1 MIVRSAYILGAI
13 STQQFEAS
21 DAGVLC
27 VRGIVR
33 SNARDGK
40 LIGGKASEN
49 AHVQ

>member
-1 MIVRSAYILGAI
+1 MIVRGAYILGAI

-21 DAGVLC
+21 DAGALC
-27 VRGIVR
+27 VRETVR

-49 AHVQ
+49 AHV